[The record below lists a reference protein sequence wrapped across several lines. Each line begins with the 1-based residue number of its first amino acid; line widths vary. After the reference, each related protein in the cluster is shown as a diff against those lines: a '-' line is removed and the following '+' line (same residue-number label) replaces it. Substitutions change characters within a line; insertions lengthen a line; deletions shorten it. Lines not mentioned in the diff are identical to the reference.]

1 MLAPLV
7 ITFREGLEAALIV
20 AVVLAY
26 VRQVQAAG
34 AARRVWLGVAA
45 AIAASAAVGGLLVL
59 TGGELTGSSEALFEA
74 GVMLAAVA
82 VLTATIIWMQRQAA
96 TQGVRLQRDVD
107 AALAVGGGALFWLAF
122 LGVAREGVETSLFL
136 MTAPGETGPVAVV
149 AGGLAGLGL
158 AAAVGYAVYRGGRR
172 LPLRAFF
179 TATNV
184 VLVGFA
190 VYLVWRAVAELGE
203 IVGGEAFEL
212 LGPAAA
218 AVYGVLLVLGL
229 RRVRRSSAPGSATTI
244 ATAQER
250 RAA

>member
-7 ITFREGLEAALIV
+7 ITFREGLEAALII

-26 VRQVQAAG
+26 IRQVQAAG
-34 AARRVWLGVAA
+34 AERRIWLGVAA
-45 AIAASAAVGGLLVL
+45 AVAASAAIGGLLVL
-59 TGGELTGSSEALFEA
+59 TGRELSGTTEALFEA

-82 VLTATIIWMQRQAA
+82 VLTITIVWMQRQASS
-96 TQGVRLQRDVD
+96 QGVRLRRDVD

-122 LGVAREGVETSLFL
+122 FGVAREGVETALFL
-136 MTAPGETGPVAVV
+136 LTAPGETGPFAVV
-149 AGGLAGLGL
+149 TGGLAGLAL
-158 AAAVGYAVYRGGRR
+158 AALAGYAVYRGGRR
-172 LPLRAFF
+172 LPLRTFF

-190 VYLVWRAVAELGE
+190 VYLVWMAVAELGE

-212 LGPAAA
+212 LGPVAA
-218 AVYGVLLVLGL
+218 AVYGVVLILGL
-229 RRVRRSSAPGSATTI
+229 RRVRRSAPAL
-244 ATAQER
+244 ATAEER